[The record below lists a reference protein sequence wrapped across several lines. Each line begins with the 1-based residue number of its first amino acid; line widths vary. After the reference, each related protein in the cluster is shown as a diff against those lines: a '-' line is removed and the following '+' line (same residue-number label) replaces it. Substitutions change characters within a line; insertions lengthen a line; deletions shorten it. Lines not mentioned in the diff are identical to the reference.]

1 MKVLSVK
8 EFKALF
14 GKVSKEKED
23 ILITSRGR
31 PLGIY
36 HPLNERDLRK
46 DRKEI
51 ARKLIGIGKGPH
63 NRTSEEHDEEL
74 Y

>member
-23 ILITSRGR
+23 ILITSRGK
-31 PLGIY
+31 PLGVY
-36 HPLNERDLRK
+36 HPLTEKDLKK

-51 ARKLIGIGKGPH
+51 AYKLVGIGKSPR

>member
-23 ILITSRGR
+23 VLVTSRGT

-36 HPLNERDLRK
+36 HPLTEKDLK
-46 DRKEI
+46 KNQKVI
-51 ARKLIGIGKGPH
+51 ARKLVGIGKTPR
-63 NRTSEEHDEEL
+63 NRTSEKHDEKL